1 MIMIMNDYLY
11 STMPSNCDNCIW
23 IFDIDNLGLSQLYM
37 DELKAI
43 IKFVSEVF
51 QNTNNKTVVVNSG
64 FIAKMGWNMIKPFL
78 EQRQVDKIQF
88 LDEISIECFRAAGVH
103 VESLP

>member
-51 QNTNNKTVVVNSG
+51 
-64 FIAKMGWNMIKPFL
+64 
-78 EQRQVDKIQF
+78 
-88 LDEISIECFRAAGVH
+88 
-103 VESLP
+103 